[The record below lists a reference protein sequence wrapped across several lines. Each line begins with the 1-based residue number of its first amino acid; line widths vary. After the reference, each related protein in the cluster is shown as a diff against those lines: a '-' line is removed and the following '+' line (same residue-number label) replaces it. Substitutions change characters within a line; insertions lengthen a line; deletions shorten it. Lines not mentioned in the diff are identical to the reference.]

1 MSMLDEDE
9 EYEDEVLYERRGT
22 PVLRSARAPRARRA
36 HTLDEL
42 ALAWSPKFEV
52 MASSMR
58 CDGVARL
65 DDGRAASP
73 VFRPLSWVVS
83 QTNSHDQG
91 PWFGLS

>member
-36 HTLDEL
+36 HTLDES
-42 ALAWSPKFEV
+42 ALDWSPKFEV

-58 CDGVARL
+58 CDGVVSL
-65 DDGRAASP
+65 DEAELRPP

-83 QTNSHDQG
+83 RRDAHG
-91 PWFGLS
+91 R